1 MQAPSVTPVKSKDYT
16 SKQSAYNMC
25 AKCPFRSIILGP
37 SGSGKTIL
45 LQTMILDIYK
55 GCFDRIYI
63 FSPSVHLDHTW
74 YPVKE
79 YIKNHMKVE
88 DSKEEPIYY
97 DNYDPSALTN
107 IIETQT
113 QITEHMKKK
122 GKSKMFQILIV
133 IDDFADDRAFSRNSR
148 LLHSLYTRGRHS
160 FISTITATQVFN
172 ALSPIVRKNATELY
186 CYRLRNYKDLESVVE
201 ELSALCPK
209 KDLLEMYREATDEPY
224 SFWYINMCSKD
235 INNMFYIRF
244 DHKFKLD

>member
-1 MQAPSVTPVKSKDYT
+1 MATPQVKPVKSKEYT
-16 SKQSAYNMC
+16 SKQSEYSMC

-45 LQTMILDIYK
+45 LQTMILDIYR

-88 DSKEEPIYY
+88 DNKEDPLYFDE
-97 DNYDPSALTN
+97 YDPEALTK
-107 IIETQT
+107 IIELQKN
-113 QITEHMKKK
+113 ITEHLKKK
-122 GKSKMFQILIV
+122 GKTKMFQILIV
-133 IDDFADDRAFSRNSR
+133 VDDFADDRSFSRNSS

-172 ALSPIVRKNATELY
+172 ALSPLIRKNATELY
-186 CYRLRNYKDLESVVE
+186 CYRLRNYKDLETLIE
-201 ELSALCPK
+201 ELSALCSK
-209 KDLLEMYREATDEPY
+209 QELLEMYKEATAEPY
-224 SFWYINMCSKD
+224 SFWYINLCSKD
-235 INNMFYIRF
+235 VKNMFYIRF
-244 DHKFKLD
+244 DRKFKL